1 MSDDKWKWTE
11 PKPKTPTA
19 EAKERGGMTVLLILG
34 AILTVGGMFFVWKI
48 GAFDLEYFWGIDHHE
63 LRYKHKNIVEFTM
76 FFHAPYV
83 IGIAMMGAAIRY
95 FWNYRKKQ

>member
-11 PKPKTPTA
+11 PDSKAQK
-19 EAKERGGMTVLLILG
+19 AKERGGMMFLLILG
-34 AILTVGGMFFVWKI
+34 AILTIGGIFFVWKI
-48 GAFDLEYFWGIDHHE
+48 GAFDLEYFWGLDHHE
-63 LRYKHKNIVEFTM
+63 LRYRHKNLVDFTL

-95 FWNYRKKQ
+95 FRNHRKRK

>member
-11 PKPKTPTA
+11 PDSRA
-19 EAKERGGMTVLLILG
+19 QEVKERGGMRFLLILG
-34 AILTVGGMFFVWKI
+34 AILTIGGIFFVWKI
-48 GAFDLEYFWGIDHHE
+48 GAFDLEYFWGLDHHE
-63 LRYKHKNIVEFTM
+63 LRYRHKNLVEFTM

-95 FWNYRKKQ
+95 FRNHRKRK